1 MFKILSKPATKTM
14 RCFSTNAVD
23 IFKKSCYSKIDYRIN
38 ENENVQKA
46 VNRFAS
52 CDIGCLAVVD
62 NYDKLVGIFSE
73 GDFIKKV
80 ASTEKETAAIQIKDV
95 CTHAPNILIAKPE
108 DSLEVLMSKMHVKN
122 IRHLVLVNNQ
132 ELQGLISIKD
142 LFRETIEKDKEMIRR
157 LADFKLGKGAFFGS
171 E

>member
-1 MFKILSKPATKTM
+1 MFQSLSKPVTKIV

-23 IFKKSCYSKIDYRIN
+23 IFKKSCYSKIDYKIN

-62 NYDKLVGIFSE
+62 NHNKLVGIFSE

-80 ASTEKETAAIQIKDV
+80 ASAEKETAAIQIKDV
-95 CTHAPNILIAKPE
+95 CTHAPSILIAKPD
-108 DSLEVLMSKMHVKN
+108 DSLEELMSKMHVKK
-122 IRHLVLVNNQ
+122 IRHLVLVDKE
-132 ELQGLISIKD
+132 ELQGLISITD
-142 LFRETIEKDKEMIRR
+142 LFREIIKKDKEMIRR
-157 LADFKLGKGAFFGS
+157 FTDYKLGKGAYFGS
-171 E
+171 D